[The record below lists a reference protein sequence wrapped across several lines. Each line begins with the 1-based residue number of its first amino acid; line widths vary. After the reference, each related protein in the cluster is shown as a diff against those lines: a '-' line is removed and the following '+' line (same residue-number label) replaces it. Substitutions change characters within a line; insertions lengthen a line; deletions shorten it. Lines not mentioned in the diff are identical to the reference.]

1 VRPTL
6 TTLALTVTALATL
19 AAAPAAAQTAW
30 DAPPLVSPVSPAGVS
45 LFLLS
50 PHGGDLG
57 GLVTFRHEAGPVG
70 LGYRLSISD
79 QDGGNGAAIAG
90 GVDIS
95 GFLARG
101 VEDAPIDVMWWSGAG
116 LGIGNSTLVTI
127 PVGAL
132 VGWSGQGG
140 DVILSPYAGGH
151 VTLDISSVD
160 GDNVSFGGSFDIG
173 LDLVLDSGWMVRF
186 GGSFGD
192 RDALALGV
200 KLQT

>member
-1 VRPTL
+1 MLRTL
-6 TTLALTVTALATL
+6 TVCLFL
-19 AAAPAAAQTAW
+19 AASAVPVSAQVLW
-30 DAPPLVSPVSPAGVS
+30 DSPPLVSHVAPAGVS

-57 GLVTFRHEAGPVG
+57 GLITFRHEAGPVG
-70 LGYRLSISD
+70 LGYRLAISD
-79 QDGGNGAAIAG
+79 EDASDGIAVSG

-95 GFLARG
+95 GFLSRA
-101 VEDAPIDVMWWSGAG
+101 VEGSEIDVMWWSGAG
-116 LGIGNSTLVTI
+116 VGIGEEAVVSV

-151 VTLDISSVD
+151 VALDVSTID
-160 GDNVSFGGSFDIG
+160 ADNVHFGGSVDIG
-173 LDLVLDSGWMVRF
+173 LDVVLPSGWLVRF
-186 GGSFGD
+186 GGSIGD

-200 KLQT
+200 RIAT